1 MDLRALVVCPDQ
13 DSASLLTLILSELG
27 MAAEHAS
34 SISRGLELLDSQH
47 FDAVVLDYR
56 ADQGS
61 EDFLAR
67 LRQSA
72 KNRASTLIAIVD
84 SELNARPVFGLGA
97 NFVLYRPL
105 SSERTRI
112 SLRAARGL
120 MRRERRRAPRTRLSS
135 TANVA
140 YPGAPEL
147 NAVLRDLSDG
157 GTSIRTPNPLPRACK
172 VYFEFALPG
181 QQELVR
187 LSGEVAWQDASGR
200 TGIRFIDVPQSSR
213 RLMQTWLQQNQANT
227 ATGLPA
233 RPPASKSSATH
244 SFATQSRPGR
254 DPNPE
259 PKDATLVSNAG
270 NRRGEYRR
278 ACKIGAEVYRLG
290 TSVPNRCTLS
300 DISEG
305 GCYVEMPSPLAGE
318 AGVEILVRTADTKLR
333 IRGQVLA
340 THPGFGMGVR
350 FMFRD
355 SVEREEVLR
364 LLAVLSA
371 GPSLDEQH
379 R

>member
-13 DSASLLTLILSELG
+13 DSASLLTSILSELG
-27 MAAEHAS
+27 MASEHTP
-34 SISRGLELLDSQH
+34 SISRGLELVERQH
-47 FDAVVLDYR
+47 FHAIVLDYR

-61 EDFLAR
+61 EEFLAK

-72 KNRASTLIAIVD
+72 KNRTSMLIAVVD
-84 SELNARPVFGLGA
+84 SEFNARPVFGLGA

-120 MRRERRRAPRTRLSS
+120 MRRERRRGPRTPVQS

-140 YPGAPEL
+140 YPGAPETS
-147 NAVLRDLSDG
+147 AVMADLSDG
-157 GTSIRTPNPLPRACK
+157 GTSIHSPKRLPSSCK

-181 QQELVR
+181 QQQAVR

-200 TGIRFIDVPQSSR
+200 TGIRFLDVPQSSR
-213 RLMQTWLQQNQANT
+213 RLIQTWLQQNGGHGAGAPAQPAADNLST
-227 ATGLPA
+227 ARSFAGQNPPA
-233 RPPASKSSATH
+233 RDLKREAQDSAGV
-244 SFATQSRPGR
+244 AG
-254 DPNPE
+254 
-259 PKDATLVSNAG
+259 AG
-270 NRRGEYRR
+270 NRRGELRLP
-278 ACKIGAEVYRLG
+278 CKLGAEVYRLG
-290 TSVPNRCTLS
+290 TNVPNRCTLS

-305 GCYVEMPSPLAGE
+305 GCYVEMPSPLGGQS
-318 AGVEILVRTADTKLR
+318 GVEIVVRTADTKLR
-333 IRGQVLA
+333 IRGQVLT

-364 LLAVLSA
+364 LLAVLAA
-371 GPSLDEQH
+371 GPTLDAQSL
-379 R
+379 